1 MDLFKAFLIKVPVR
15 EKLVPRAVFLSAGQG
30 GGVTFFLTLILG
42 SFGWR
47 GEFAGWRREGP

>member
-15 EKLVPRAVFLSAGQG
+15 EKLVPGAVFLSAGQG